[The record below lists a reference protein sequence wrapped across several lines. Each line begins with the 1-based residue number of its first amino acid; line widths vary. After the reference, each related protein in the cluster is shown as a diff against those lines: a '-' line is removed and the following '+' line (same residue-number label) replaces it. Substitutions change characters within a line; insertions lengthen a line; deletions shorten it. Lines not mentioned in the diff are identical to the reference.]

1 MFKVFKKNS
10 IEDLPVRGKA
20 DTEGSLN
27 LEEIVSGK
35 GMEFSGGGQ
44 NSRLIFPGLF
54 AKGVFF

>member
-1 MFKVFKKNS
+1 MFKVFKENS

-35 GMEFSGGGQ
+35 EMEFSGGGQ
-44 NSRLIFPGLF
+44 RSKLILPGFF